1 MFRKIIFCIIVF
13 CSLPSCGYTSLYSQK
28 NDLNFTILNLE
39 LDGNFLINNY
49 LKQKLEIY
57 QEIDSEKEFELEIK
71 TTLNKF
77 SVGKD
82 SKGNTTNLRLV
93 ANLDLDI
100 NKINNEGEQIK
111 QTTSF
116 SESITIKKGEENVN
130 VIAVA
135 NCKLTTD
142 IKIKTFIAK
151 KQIPL
156 IKLKT
161 INF

>member
-1 MFRKIIFCIIVF
+1 M
-13 CSLPSCGYTSLYSQK
+13 SSCGYTSLYSQK

-116 SESITIKKGEENVN
+116 SESITIKKSEINYEQSIYEE
-130 VIAVA
+130 I
-135 NCKLTTD
+135 
-142 IKIKTFIAK
+142 
-151 KQIPL
+151 L
-156 IKLKT
+156 IKNMSELLFKKLVFYLSR
-161 INF
+161 N

>member
-13 CSLPSCGYTSLYSQK
+13 CSLSSCGYTSLYSQK

-57 QEIDSEKEFELEIK
+57 QEIDSEKEFEIEIK

-116 SESITIKKGEENVN
+116 SESITIKKSEINYEQSIYEE
-130 VIAVA
+130 I
-135 NCKLTTD
+135 
-142 IKIKTFIAK
+142 
-151 KQIPL
+151 L
-156 IKLKT
+156 IKNMSELLFKKLV
-161 INF
+161 FYLSRS